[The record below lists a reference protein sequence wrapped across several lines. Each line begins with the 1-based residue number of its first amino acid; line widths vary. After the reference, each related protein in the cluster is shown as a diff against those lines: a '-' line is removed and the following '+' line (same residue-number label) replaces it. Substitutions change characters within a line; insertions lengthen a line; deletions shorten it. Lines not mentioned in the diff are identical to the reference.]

1 MPMPAACYKRSNDFK
16 SISANFI
23 GESQI
28 EDDNREFVTVSA
40 GRTIGHERDQEGKYL
55 FEGGSDRGGEGHGVG
70 SRGGIMDSHQHQF
83 CLKWNS
89 FGSNLATA
97 FSNLFKSESLTDV
110 TLFCEAELLL
120 LVQKHES
127 PPPPPPP
134 PPPLVAPPPVDGR
147 VAFRLSPLLKEL
159 RVEKE
164 REREVAAPAVVNTEN
179 KTGYFIFVSSK
190 QTLLPIARS
199 KIYNKNGVTFKAHRL
214 ILAACS
220 KHFQELFEGMP
231 PSPAGLIVILDGTS
245 AHNMASLLEFMYRG
259 EVHVSQESLSS
270 FLKAAECLQKKWD
283 RKIEGDKREKK
294 LSEQQVKG
302 LSIEHE
308 KLAVAQR
315 HAAESNNSSTDTG
328 GEGGGG
334 GGVGEVGA
342 PRSIGGSI
350 DGNGNGNATG
360 SIAAGTVSTTSAA
373 CDSGAG
379 EITDLSE
386 AGEAT
391 MLRNSIKRCRDA
403 TPTPAPSPAPAYTV
417 PNMYSH
423 YFESPPKRLMRSPS
437 DIDTLGRASVLRDGA
452 AFRPA
457 SAPHPLLLENHFYQP
472 FAHPSETPAHSHT
485 APHTPTEL
493 EQELEQARSEERNNC
508 DNKESV
514 AEDLRINQE
523 RMILT
528 DRERAEK
535 LAERLSSEVYSVG
548 RGFEGYCPNS
558 DHLQR
563 GAQMGSAMVSI
574 PSAHPLTPDLSPAPT
589 TPAMWNTKM
598 NKAGTV
604 STPEG
609 SSEQSSSNRE
619 QEECLEMLPR
629 CRCEGALCFVIVKTK

>member
-1 MPMPAACYKRSNDFK
+1 MYAPVGEGTSNQRSALVNPWWFHPP
-16 SISANFI
+16 
-23 GESQI
+23 
-28 EDDNREFVTVSA
+28 A
-40 GRTIGHERDQEGKYL
+40 GRTVGHERDQEGKYL

-110 TLFCEAELLL
+110 TLFCE
-120 LVQKHES
+120 
-127 PPPPPPP
+127 
-134 PPPLVAPPPVDGR
+134 
-147 VAFRLSPLLKEL
+147 
-159 RVEKE
+159 
-164 REREVAAPAVVNTEN
+164 
-179 KTGYFIFVSSK
+179 
-190 QTLLPIARS
+190 
-199 KIYNKNGVTFKAHRL
+199 GVTFKAHRL

-270 FLKAAECLQKKWD
+270 FLKAAECLQ
-283 RKIEGDKREKK
+283 
-294 LSEQQVKG
+294 VKG

-334 GGVGEVGA
+334 GGGNGVGEVGA
-342 PRSIGGSI
+342 PGSIGGSSSV
-350 DGNGNGNATG
+350 GVGG

-373 CDSGAG
+373 GDSGAG
-379 EITDLSE
+379 DITDLSE

-485 APHTPTEL
+485 APHTPTDL

-514 AEDLRINQE
+514 AEDLRINHE
-523 RMILT
+523 RMLLT

-535 LAERLSSEVYSVG
+535 LAERLSSEVYSGG
-548 RGFEGYCPNS
+548 RGFEGYCSNS
-558 DHLQR
+558 EHLQR

-574 PSAHPLTPDLSPAPT
+574 PPAHPPTPDLSPAPT

-604 STPEG
+604 STPEDLC
-609 SSEQSSSNRE
+609 ST
-619 QEECLEMLPR
+619 R
-629 CRCEGALCFVIVKTK
+629 CIIAHVGCTWNSGRCCNWSPP

>member
-1 MPMPAACYKRSNDFK
+1 MILS
-16 SISANFI
+16 
-23 GESQI
+23 E
-28 EDDNREFVTVSA
+28 TA
-40 GRTIGHERDQEGKYL
+40 GRTVGHERDQEGKYL

-110 TLFCEAELLL
+110 TLFCE
-120 LVQKHES
+120 
-127 PPPPPPP
+127 
-134 PPPLVAPPPVDGR
+134 
-147 VAFRLSPLLKEL
+147 
-159 RVEKE
+159 
-164 REREVAAPAVVNTEN
+164 
-179 KTGYFIFVSSK
+179 
-190 QTLLPIARS
+190 
-199 KIYNKNGVTFKAHRL
+199 GVTFKAHRL

-270 FLKAAECLQKKWD
+270 FLKAAECLQ
-283 RKIEGDKREKK
+283 
-294 LSEQQVKG
+294 VKG

-334 GGVGEVGA
+334 GGGNGVGEVGA
-342 PRSIGGSI
+342 PGSIGGSSSV
-350 DGNGNGNATG
+350 GVGG

-373 CDSGAG
+373 GDSGAG
-379 EITDLSE
+379 DITDLSE

-485 APHTPTEL
+485 APHTPTDL

-514 AEDLRINQE
+514 AEDLRINHE
-523 RMILT
+523 RMLLT

-535 LAERLSSEVYSVG
+535 LAERLSSEVYSGG
-548 RGFEGYCPNS
+548 RGFEGYCSNS
-558 DHLQR
+558 EHLQR

-574 PSAHPLTPDLSPAPT
+574 PPAHPPTPDLSPAPT

-609 SSEQSSSNRE
+609 KKLKCPFCERLYGYETNLRAHVRQRHQGIRVHCPYCSRTFTRNNTVRRHIARE
-619 QEECLEMLPR
+619 HKGELSLKAFQETNHSASDSVPQ
-629 CRCEGALCFVIVKTK
+629 

>member
-1 MPMPAACYKRSNDFK
+1 MQTL
-16 SISANFI
+16 
-23 GESQI
+23 GEGDTERPLQPKI
-28 EDDNREFVTVSA
+28 FA
-40 GRTIGHERDQEGKYL
+40 GRAVGHERDQEGKYP

-110 TLFCEAELLL
+110 TLFCE
-120 LVQKHES
+120 
-127 PPPPPPP
+127 
-134 PPPLVAPPPVDGR
+134 
-147 VAFRLSPLLKEL
+147 
-159 RVEKE
+159 
-164 REREVAAPAVVNTEN
+164 
-179 KTGYFIFVSSK
+179 
-190 QTLLPIARS
+190 
-199 KIYNKNGVTFKAHRL
+199 GVTFKAHRL

-245 AHNMASLLEFMYRG
+245 AQNMASLLEFMYRG

-270 FLKAAECLQKKWD
+270 FLKAAECLQ
-283 RKIEGDKREKK
+283 
-294 LSEQQVKG
+294 VKG

-315 HAAESNNSSTDTG
+315 HAVESNNSSTDTG

-334 GGVGEVGA
+334 GGGTVNEVGA
-342 PRSIGGSI
+342 TTGSVGGSGSSVGASGSI
-350 DGNGNGNATG
+350 DGNGGNGNGNGGGVNGGNGG
-360 SIAAGTVSTTSAA
+360 SNGGGGGT
-373 CDSGAG
+373 GAG
-379 EITDLSE
+379 GNGAGSNTSGGTSGGVGDVTDLSE

-391 MLRNSIKRCRDA
+391 MLRNSIKRCRDE

-423 YFESPPKRLMRSPS
+423 YYESPPKRLMRSNDVDS
-437 DIDTLGRASVLRDGA
+437 LGRASVLRDGA

-457 SAPHPLLLENHFYQP
+457 SAPHPYLLENHFYQP
-472 FAHPSETPAHSHT
+472 FAHPSDTPAHSHT

-508 DNKESV
+508 DHKESV
-514 AEDLRINQE
+514 AEDLRIKQE
-523 RMILT
+523 PVALT
-528 DRERAEK
+528 DGERAEK
-535 LAERLSSEVYSVG
+535 LAERLSSEVYSGG
-548 RGFEGYCPNS
+548 RGFESYSSNLE
-558 DHLQR
+558 HLQR
-563 GAQMGSAMVSI
+563 GSQMGSAMVPIS
-574 PSAHPLTPDLSPAPT
+574 PAHPPTPDLSPAPT

-609 SSEQSSSNRE
+609 KKLKCPFCERLYGYETNLRAHIRQRHQGIRVPCPFCSRTFTRNNTVRRHIARE
-619 QEECLEMLPR
+619 H
-629 CRCEGALCFVIVKTK
+629 KTELSLKPFQQMNVENSVNSVSDTVPQ